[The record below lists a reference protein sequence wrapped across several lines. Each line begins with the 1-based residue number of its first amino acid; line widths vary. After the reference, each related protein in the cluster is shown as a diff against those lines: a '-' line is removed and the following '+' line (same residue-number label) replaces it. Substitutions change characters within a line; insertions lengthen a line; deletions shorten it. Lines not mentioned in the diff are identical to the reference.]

1 MLDSLVRVSRRGKE
15 NHFTNNSSARHS
27 KSICVQPAIAGSC
40 TATAPTSKPAR
51 NMTTLDTGFLRFPFS
66 NFRYFLTLFSKFFAS
81 FPHGT
86 CALSVSHR
94 YLALDGIYHPLWA
107 AIPSNSTH
115 REVLSKPTILD
126 MNGSLTLSA
135 ALFQGTWSRTM
146 VKKTLYRPQFG
157 TLYSMTEKRCADS
170 HCELFP
176 LQSPLLG
183 ESLLVSF
190 PPLNY
195 MLKFSG

>member
-1 MLDSLVRVSRRGKE
+1 MIKL
-15 NHFTNNSSARHS
+15 
-27 KSICVQPAIAGSC
+27 C
-40 TATAPTSKPAR
+40 
-51 NMTTLDTGFLRFPFS
+51 TGFHRLPFS

-94 YLALDGIYHPLWA
+94 YLALYGIYHTIWA

-115 REVLSKPTILD
+115 WRHILWHIVPGK
-126 MNGSLTLSA
+126 NGSITLSA
-135 ALFQGTWSRTM
+135 ALFQGTWPS
-146 VKKTLYRPQFG
+146 TLVDVTSTDHNSARQLQVGY
-157 TLYSMTEKRCADS
+157 ADS
-170 HCELFP
+170 HGELFL
-176 LQSPLLG
+176 LQSPLL
-183 ESLLVSF
+183 EEFLLVSF